1 MASWPSAI
9 TGAVMRVNPQYV
21 TNLVGALDNTT
32 ATIQGLTQELSS
44 GVRLNSLS
52 DDPGAAGQNV
62 RLNAQLSQDVTF
74 SQTASL
80 TEGMLQVSDSAIGDV
95 VRQLTSAISLAT
107 SANNGT
113 LSASDL
119 TSISQQLAGIRGQVL
134 SLANTTY
141 LGQYVFAGS
150 QGNSQPFALDSSTSP
165 ATVTYQGDSDVRSL
179 QTPNGQIIQLNVP
192 GDQMFTAAG
201 HDVLNT
207 LNQLIA
213 DFASGVPS
221 ATAQADAA
229 KLTDVLHF
237 VSQQRVQIDNSL
249 NRLQAAGNYAQ
260 IESTQLQA
268 SQTTL
273 IQADVAMIATQLSSA
288 KAQETALTQVMA
300 QLGKGSLFDYL

>member
-1 MASWPSAI
+1 
-9 TGAVMRVNPQYV
+9 MRVNPQYV

-113 LSASDL
+113 LNASDL

-150 QGNSQPFALDSSTSP
+150 QGNTQPFTLDSSTSP

-179 QTPNGQIIQLNVP
+179 QTPNGQTIQLNVP

-221 ATAQADAA
+221 ATAQADSA

-249 NRLQAAGNYAQ
+249 NRLQAASNYAQ
-260 IESTQLQA
+260 VESTQLQA

-288 KAQETALTQVMA
+288 RAQQTALTQVMA